1 MQLNS
6 VDLPIRGSKLTLDH
20 LKKHPLWG
28 SFEGDDS
35 ELFRPV
41 DSLAPFK
48 VDCDPLLIYATFM
61 TPDGRPLSGCVAV
74 DRADDRVYL
83 VEIHVEEAVYG
94 FNISLADIAEQQ
106 LKLLQGRLGVSNERI
121 FPLTFSTPVYGPDN
135 KLFSGEFSID
145 FA

>member
-1 MQLNS
+1 MNS

-20 LKKHPLWG
+20 LKKHPVWR

-35 ELFRPV
+35 GFIRPV
-41 DSLAPFK
+41 DSLAPFN
-48 VDCDPLLIYATFM
+48 VDCDPLTICATFM
-61 TPDGRPLSGCVAV
+61 TPGGRSLSGCVAV
-74 DRADDRVYL
+74 DRASDRVYL
-83 VEIHVEEAVYG
+83 VEVYVEEAVYS

-135 KLFSGEFSID
+135 KIFSGEFSID